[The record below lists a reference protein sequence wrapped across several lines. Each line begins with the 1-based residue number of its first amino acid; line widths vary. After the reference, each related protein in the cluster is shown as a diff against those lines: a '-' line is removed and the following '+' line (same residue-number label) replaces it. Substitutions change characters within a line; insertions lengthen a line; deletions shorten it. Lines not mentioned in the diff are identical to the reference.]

1 MFSSKVKF
9 LLAKHASDGMT
20 IAELEYLGL
29 STRII
34 SMLENS
40 LNLLYLK
47 DLLNLN
53 QKEILTIR
61 QFDKRTLQLIFS
73 SLNKIE
79 DYEKIKEKWNSSSKK
94 IEIYK
99 NKVEK
104 ML

>member
-1 MFSSKVKF
+1 MFNHKTKSLLVKY
-9 LLAKHASDGMT
+9 ATDGMT

-53 QKEILTIR
+53 QKDILTIR
-61 QFDKRTLQLIFS
+61 QFDKRTLRLILE

-79 DYEKIKEKWNSSSKK
+79 DYEKIKAKWNSSSQK

-99 NKVEK
+99 NKVER